1 MSKAK
6 HVMEFKSYP
15 DTTTPNPSVL
25 VAHQVEL
32 IDLTRYE
39 KETGQFRGQN
49 LNFEYA
55 GVAPKVGEFLVR
67 FDDEFKP
74 LPIGQVVLVGA
85 RRFYQIVGDNVAL
98 NDLGKLG
105 NEV

>member
-6 HVMEFKSYP
+6 HVMDFKSYP

-25 VAHQVEL
+25 VAHQL
-32 IDLTRYE
+32 TLTDLTRYE
-39 KETGQFRGQN
+39 KETGQFRGQH

-55 GVAPKVGEFLVR
+55 GVVPKVGEFLVR

-85 RRFYQIVGDNVAL
+85 RRFYQITGDNKAL